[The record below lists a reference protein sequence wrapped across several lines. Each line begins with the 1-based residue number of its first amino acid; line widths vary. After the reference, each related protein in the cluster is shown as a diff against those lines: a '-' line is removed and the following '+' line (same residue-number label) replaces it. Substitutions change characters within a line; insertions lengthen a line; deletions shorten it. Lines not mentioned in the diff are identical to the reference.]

1 LFIKLQ
7 DKTGWFFNTVIL
19 IFNITSENVKMKRRN
34 FIQLSTLAGVG
45 LSLPMAGILNA
56 CSTHPEH
63 SLEFKN
69 LITGL
74 LRDWSDG
81 MLKVQINNPSNL
93 EVHGALGCPSCSHIH
108 GRCMDAVYPFL
119 YMADK
124 TGDEKYL
131 EGAKLV
137 MLWAENNVSQNDGS
151 WTVIQN
157 PKSWKGITVFGAIA
171 LAEALHYHGHV
182 LDNETRLAWT
192 KRLERA
198 GQYIYDTFTI
208 DFTNVNYPGTA
219 VYGLNLIGD
228 VLSRNDFK
236 AKAKVL
242 AIGIKDYF
250 TPKEGLLFG
259 ECKNPSSRLSKKG
272 LYGVDLGYNVEET
285 LNSLVMYSLKEND
298 EDLLQI
304 LTKSLNSHLEFM
316 MPDGGWDNS
325 WGNRMYKWSYWGSR
339 TCDGSQPA
347 FGMMSHVNPAFGTAA
362 VKNTE
367 LLQRCTADG
376 LIHGGPHYVSAGIPP
391 CVHHTFTHA
400 KPLAA
405 LLDHWEHLPEINTN
419 AELPRATADGVTHF
433 KDLDVYLFARG
444 NWRGTVSAYDA
455 EYHYK
460 EDFRQA
466 SGGALGVLYHNK
478 VGLLCTASMAKYQM
492 VEKNNQQLQPGKDI
506 CLTPRIET
514 FKEGVWY
521 TNLYDLP
528 ATVNYKDE
536 NGTVELIADV
546 DLKNVD
552 RKEVEG
558 TASAFDIEYK
568 CSADK
573 TVIRV
578 STEQAIT
585 EPTAFVLPVISPN
598 SEVVTKISDTEM
610 TIQKPEGLVTIR
622 ANVPLKIKDM
632 AGSRTFNMVPGVEAI
647 PFEAFFDTEKKQDL
661 EISISV
667 S

>member
-1 LFIKLQ
+1 M
-7 DKTGWFFNTVIL
+7 N
-19 IFNITSENVKMKRRN
+19 RRN

-45 LSLPMAGILNA
+45 LSLPMAGLLNA
-56 CSTHPEH
+56 CSSHPEH

-69 LITGL
+69 LISGL
-74 LRDWSDG
+74 LKDWSDG

-124 TGDEKYL
+124 TGDKKYV

-137 MLWAENNVSQNDGS
+137 MTWAENNVSQDNGA
-151 WTVIQN
+151 WTVISN
-157 PKSWKGITVFGAIA
+157 PKSWKGITIFGAIA

-182 LDNETRLAWT
+182 LDEDMRTTWT
-192 KRLERA
+192 KRLEKA

-208 DFTNVNYPGTA
+208 DFTNINYPGTA
-219 VYGLNLIGD
+219 VYGLDLVGD
-228 VLSRNDFK
+228 VVKRDDFK
-236 AKAKVL
+236 AKSKEL
-242 AIGIKDYF
+242 AQQVKAYF
-250 TPKEGLLFG
+250 TPNEGLLFG
-259 ECKNPSSRLSKKG
+259 ECKKSSSKLSEKG
-272 LYGVDLGYNVEET
+272 LHGVDLGYNVEET
-285 LNSLVMYSLKEND
+285 LNSLVMYALKKND
-298 EDLLQI
+298 KELLEI

-316 MPDGGWDNS
+316 LPDGGWDNS
-325 WGNRMYKWSYWGSR
+325 WGNRMYKWTYWGSR

-347 FGMMSHVNPAFGTAA
+347 FGMMSHINPAFGTAA

-376 LIHGGPHYVSAGIPP
+376 LIHGGPGFIEAGIPP

-400 KPLAA
+400 KPLTA
-405 LLDHWEHLPEINTN
+405 LLDHWDHLPEINSSTS
-419 AELPRATADGVTHF
+419 LPRMTADGVKHF

-460 EDFRQA
+460 NDYRQA

-478 VGLLCTASMAKYQM
+478 VGLLCAASMAEYAL
-492 VEKNNQQLQPGKDI
+492 VEKNNQQPQPNKDI
-506 CLTPRIET
+506 CLTPRVEV
-514 FKEGVWY
+514 FKDDVWY

-528 ATVNYKDE
+528 ATVTSKDE
-536 NGTVELIADV
+536 NGMIELLAEV
-546 DLKNVD
+546 KLKNVG
-552 RKEVEG
+552 REEVTE
-558 TASAFDIEYK
+558 TASAFDIAYK

-573 TVIRV
+573 TQIRV
-578 STEQAIT
+578 STKQDIT
-585 EPTAFVLPVISPN
+585 EPTAFVLPIISPN
-598 SEVVTKISDTEM
+598 NEVVTKISDTEI
-610 TIQKPEGLVTIR
+610 TIQKPDGLITIK
-622 ANVPLKIKDM
+622 ANLPIKIKGIEG
-632 AGSRTFNMVPGVEAI
+632 ARTFNMVPGVEAI
-647 PFEAFFDTEKKQDL
+647 PFEIFFEKDINEL
-661 EISISV
+661 LISIAV